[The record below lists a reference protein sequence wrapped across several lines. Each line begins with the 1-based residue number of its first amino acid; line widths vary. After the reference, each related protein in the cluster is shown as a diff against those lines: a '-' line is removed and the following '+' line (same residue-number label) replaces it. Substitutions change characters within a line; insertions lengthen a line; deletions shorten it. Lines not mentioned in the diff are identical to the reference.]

1 MENLKYL
8 AWLIFFAGFFI
19 ILLIYII
26 EKYNQKK
33 GATKKWYKSLCSF
46 FSSLVSVI
54 MISFSG
60 LSLFVFYFCY
70 S

>member
-8 AWLIFFAGFFI
+8 AWFMFLTGFMI
-19 ILLIYII
+19 ILLIYIT
-26 EKYNQKK
+26 EKYNQRK

-46 FSSLVSVI
+46 ISSVVSVV
-54 MISFSG
+54 MISFSS
-60 LSLFVFYFCY
+60 LSLIVFYFCY